1 MSYLLIS
8 FNLRL
13 FIVLKTSSLSLAI
26 PSSVFRDSM
35 LLAMNA
41 AFAASTS
48 MPNSE
53 YMENRS
59 SGLAKS
65 ASESNLYRVHQSSFA
80 ELNLSVG
87 GHTNDIDFRLYC
99 NIYTYSYM
107 LCILCYCNFCLKQY
121 LVYYRLV

>member
-35 LLAMNA
+35 LLATNA

-87 GHTNDIDFRLYC
+87 GHTNDIDFRSYC
-99 NIYTYSYM
+99 E
-107 LCILCYCNFCLKQY
+107 LCELCPTKIWWNDNM
-121 LVYYRLV
+121 RT